1 MTHVRS
7 DTLENISAVFTRIEQ
22 FRPDMIELQK
32 QLTAIPALGPENQGE
47 GENRKAEYLKQW
59 LQQLQVDEL
68 IEVNAPDER
77 VPSGI
82 RPNLLALF
90 TGRQQTKRIWILSHM
105 DVVPPGDLALWKTDP
120 YTVLEKEGRLYGR
133 GVEDNQ
139 QGLVSSLL
147 AVKAVQTESL
157 VPAFDI
163 GLAIVADEETGS
175 RKGIQHVLK
184 SKTEL
189 FRKDDFIVIPDA
201 GNADGTMIEV
211 AEKSILWLQFQ
222 VLGRQC
228 HASTPGEGSNAHKA
242 GAHLIVKLQSLYDL
256 YSDLDPIFDPPLSTF
271 EPTKKETNVPNIN
284 TIPGE
289 DLFYFD
295 CRILPKEDLTEIERS
310 IRSMANSIEAD
321 FGVSITLTV
330 LQREEAAPPTPS
342 DAPVVLALKQALASV
357 HKKPP
362 KAMGIGGGTVA
373 SFFRNTGLYAAVWS
387 TIEDTAHQPN
397 ESCRIANCLSDAK
410 VFAHLFLQ
418 NA

>member
-1 MTHVRS
+1 MHQ
-7 DTLENISAVFTRIEQ
+7 VFTRIEQ

-32 QLTAIPALGPENQGE
+32 QLTAIPALGPESQGE
-47 GENRKAEYLKQW
+47 GESRKAEYLKQW

-68 IEVNAPDER
+68 IESNAPDDR

-90 TGRQQTKRIWILSHM
+90 TGRQQAKRIWILSHM
-105 DVVPPGDLALWKTDP
+105 DVVPPGDRALWKTDP

-139 QGLVSSLL
+139 QGLVSSLF
-147 AVKAVQTESL
+147 AVKALQAEGL
-157 VPAFDI
+157 VPTFDV

-175 RKGIQHVLK
+175 RKGIQYVLQNK
-184 SKTEL
+184 PEL
-189 FRKDDFIVIPDA
+189 FRKEDFIVIPDA

-211 AEKSILWLQFQ
+211 AEKSILWMQFHI
-222 VLGRQC
+222 LGRQC
-228 HASTPGEGSNAHKA
+228 HASTPGEGINAHKA
-242 GAHLIVKLQSLYDL
+242 GAHLIVRLQSLYEL
-256 YSDLDPIFDPPLSTF
+256 YPDLDPIFDPPLSTF
-271 EPTKKETNVPNIN
+271 EPTKKQANVPNIN

-289 DLFYFD
+289 DLFCFD
-295 CRILPKEDLTEIERS
+295 CRILPKEDLTKIERS
-310 IRSMANSIEAD
+310 IRSIANSIEAD

-342 DAPVVLALKQALASV
+342 DAPVVLALEQAVAAV

-373 SFFRNTGLYAAVWS
+373 SFFRNVGLYAAVWS
-387 TIEDTAHQPN
+387 TIEDTAHQAN

-418 NA
+418 ND